1 MNLSSSPERAAESVM
16 ETGNYHR
23 EMETEGRGIRRL
35 FLFTEPDFRNKD
47 QVLSLLAVSCGK
59 SKWRFLPA

>member
-1 MNLSSSPERAAESVM
+1 M
-16 ETGNYHR
+16 ETGNYPR

-47 QVLSLLAVSCGK
+47 RVFSLLAVSCGK
-59 SKWRFLPA
+59 TEWRFLSA